1 MRDILKISK
10 KIKAKDQI
18 KYFFFIFSDINCGD
32 ILKLIQSNLER
43 NKSIINAEISVYGL
57 DFFDRNWPNDLED
70 KIKNVGI
77 ILAAD
82 GNSFKKKKYFSQKM
96 LPMI

>member
-1 MRDILKISK
+1 M
-10 KIKAKDQI
+10 
-18 KYFFFIFSDINCGD
+18 
-32 ILKLIQSNLER
+32 ER

-82 GNSFKKKKYFSQKM
+82 GNSFKKKKIF
-96 LPMI
+96 